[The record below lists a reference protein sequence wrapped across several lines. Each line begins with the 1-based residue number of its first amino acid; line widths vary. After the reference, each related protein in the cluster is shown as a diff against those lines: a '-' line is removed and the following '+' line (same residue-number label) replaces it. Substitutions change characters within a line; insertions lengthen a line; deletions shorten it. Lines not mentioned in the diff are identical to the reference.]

1 LRIAWAEIGSNKDL
15 IAGAFQ
21 LERVGSIKSRIRR
34 ALGFLLEG
42 NFGKGLKDGREW
54 TQFVVHIEAVE
65 VLETIRQAQHRLKA
79 LFFEYL
85 SRSRKRKR
93 HSEKI

>member
-1 LRIAWAEIGSNKDL
+1 L
-15 IAGAFQ
+15 IAGALQ

-42 NFGKGLKDGREW
+42 NFGKGLKDGREG

-65 VLETIRQAQHRLKA
+65 VLETVRQALVEIKG
-79 LFFEYL
+79 FIF
-85 SRSRKRKR
+85 
-93 HSEKI
+93 